1 MPPLSRWLWGWISPF
16 GGKPNRNTKAA
27 AFLNF
32 LCAPGVLCGKTIT
45 LPHMFSTLIQTL
57 AGWLPRRRSLASP
70 QAGKHPEPAQAAAP
84 QPALQLFVP
93 DGNCARC
100 RNYRVRVADSRG
112 KEFAQN
118 EARAAICNIRGME
131 LHEPLTTYCK
141 NFSSA
146 DGDSPNVNSP
156 GTHAPGSNSMTFH
169 PANIHPANGALFGAT
184 YSILPA
190 HSGMAVPWVDL
201 AVPRVAPATCCMCGE
216 HSETGI
222 VIALQLP
229 EGHVDVECCGPQH
242 YLDWWTD
249 YLLRCLAYFKLLGER
264 AYSDMYDVVL
274 SSSATAHYSNAKEA
288 FYSAI
293 STARDL
299 ELTAEQQAL
308 EDRLAHIKAVFRS
321 QFR

>member
-1 MPPLSRWLWGWISPF
+1 
-16 GGKPNRNTKAA
+16 
-27 AFLNF
+27 
-32 LCAPGVLCGKTIT
+32 
-45 LPHMFSTLIQTL
+45 MFSTLIQTL
-57 AGWLPRRRSLASP
+57 ARWLPQRRSFASP
-70 QAGKHPEPAQAAAP
+70 TPDKQPEAAQAAAP

-93 DGNCARC
+93 DGNCLGC
-100 RNYRVRVADSRG
+100 RNYRVRVGDPRTKQS
-112 KEFAQN
+112 AQN
-118 EARAAICNIRGME
+118 GAGAGAAFCNIRGME

-146 DGDSPNVNSP
+146 DGDSQHVNSP
-156 GTHAPGSNSMTFH
+156 GTDSPGSHAPGSDSMTFH
-169 PANIHPANGALFGAT
+169 PANIRPANGALFGAT

-190 HSGMAVPWVDL
+190 HSGMAIPWVDL
-201 AVPRVAPATCCMCGE
+201 AVPRVGPATCCMCGE

-249 YLLRCLAYFKLLGER
+249 YLLRWLDYFKLLGER
-264 AYSDMYDVVL
+264 AYSDMYDVIRP
-274 SSSATAHYSNAKEA
+274 SSATACYSNAKEA

-299 ELTAEQQAL
+299 ELTQEQHAL
-308 EDRLAHIKAVFRS
+308 EARLAHIKAVFRS
-321 QFR
+321 QFK

>member
-1 MPPLSRWLWGWISPF
+1 
-16 GGKPNRNTKAA
+16 
-27 AFLNF
+27 
-32 LCAPGVLCGKTIT
+32 
-45 LPHMFSTLIQTL
+45 
-57 AGWLPRRRSLASP
+57 
-70 QAGKHPEPAQAAAP
+70 
-84 QPALQLFVP
+84 
-93 DGNCARC
+93 
-100 RNYRVRVADSRG
+100 
-112 KEFAQN
+112 
-118 EARAAICNIRGME
+118 
-131 LHEPLTTYCK
+131 
-141 NFSSA
+141 
-146 DGDSPNVNSP
+146 
-156 GTHAPGSNSMTFH
+156 MTFH
-169 PANIHPANGALFGAT
+169 PANIRPANGALFGAT

-190 HSGMAVPWVDL
+190 HSGTAVPWVDL
-201 AVPRVAPATCCMCGE
+201 AVPRVAPATCNICGE

>member
-1 MPPLSRWLWGWISPF
+1 MPPLTRWLRGWVSPVR
-16 GGKPNRNTKAA
+16 GKPNQEHKSS
-27 AFLNF
+27 AFSKF
-32 LCAPGVLCGKTIT
+32 PAPRAFFAVKQS
-45 LPHMFSTLIQTL
+45 LPHMFSTLMEKL
-57 AGWLPRRRSLASP
+57 AQWLPRRRSLASAKAAN
-70 QAGKHPEPAQAAAP
+70 QPEPAQAAAP
-84 QPALQLFVP
+84 QPALQLFAP
-93 DGNCARC
+93 SGNCAGC
-100 RNYRVRVADSRG
+100 RKFRPRSSDPDA
-112 KEFAQN
+112 KAPAQN
-118 EARAAICNIRGME
+118 EAGAGICNIRGME

-146 DGDSPNVNSP
+146 DGDSQ
-156 GTHAPGSNSMTFH
+156 HH
-169 PANIHPANGALFGAT
+169 ALFGAT

-222 VIALQLP
+222 VIALQLS